1 MISIIRDNK
10 NQNNKNNQNSTNNNE
25 NTFNN
30 KKKENYND
38 DDNNIMKKLIIIMIS
53 LALIMHDFDKNDV
66 DHNTLIITV
75 IFKIIFFSL
84 GEEVSMYIGTC

>member
-1 MISIIRDNK
+1 
-10 NQNNKNNQNSTNNNE
+10 
-25 NTFNN
+25 
-30 KKKENYND
+30 
-38 DDNNIMKKLIIIMIS
+38 MIS

-84 GEEVSMYIGTC
+84 GEEVSMYIGTY